1 MKRALLHLS
10 ILVLMISLFQSC
22 TVNNVKID
30 DKIGKFFKEKE
41 LVGTFGM
48 FDNSRGDFTIYN
60 LERFRENFPPG
71 QSFMLFSKLVGLHTG
86 KLASDTIEI
95 EFDALNQM
103 IGKDTL
109 QYWVDSVKYGNKKW
123 KKDSLM
129 ISADEQ
135 LGLMKRLYF
144 KQLPFRASVQEAI
157 KKQLIVENNAQHQ
170 LAYQKN
176 EVEYK
181 SKKIVWLLGWVEENR
196 HVYPFV
202 LNYETSL
209 DAETAT
215 ISEQLCKEILTHIGF
230 FKGIM

>member
-1 MKRALLHLS
+1 
-10 ILVLMISLFQSC
+10 
-22 TVNNVKID
+22 
-30 DKIGKFFKEKE
+30 
-41 LVGTFGM
+41 M

-170 LAYQKN
+170 LAI
-176 EVEYK
+176 
-181 SKKIVWLLGWVEENR
+181 SKK
-196 HVYPFV
+196 
-202 LNYETSL
+202 
-209 DAETAT
+209 
-215 ISEQLCKEILTHIGF
+215 
-230 FKGIM
+230 

>member
-30 DKIGKFFKEKE
+30 DKIGKFFKAKE

-86 KLASDTIEI
+86 KLAIDTIEI

-176 EVEYK
+176 EVVYK
-181 SKKIVWLLGWVEENR
+181 SKKIVWLLGWIEENR